1 MRLSGGRIKR
11 RVLRELVAQN
21 LALIRGERPGRRRR
35 GGRRLRAAARL
46 LLFVLVPA
54 GLLAPSYLSVPER
67 GSRGEGAGAAGTAAV
82 ATTETPA
89 AASVPK
95 AAAPA
100 AAPPRLALDTA
111 DPYRPAT
118 GLPLPRRVDA
128 AIFPLA
134 VERVAIDPGHGGASG
149 GTRTPSGLREKEL
162 TLDIAR
168 RLRGLLEQASFEV
181 VMTRDA
187 DVDVPLEERTQLAN
201 ASGADL
207 FVSLHVNWIENRGV
221 RGVET
226 YYLGPTDDP
235 FLTQLAAAE
244 NRGSGY
250 SLADFRTPAR
260 ADLRRGARRRVAA
273 ARRVGAATRILTS
286 LRTIN
291 SEVENRGVK
300 TAPFIVLMKTEMPA
314 ILAEV
319 SCLSNEREADLLAKP
334 LYRQFLAEA
343 VFDGIRAYS
352 EALKNPKLKGMDS

>member
-1 MRLSGGRIKR
+1 MPPLLPPSPLPPRPPPAGRCR
-11 RVLRELVAQN
+11 
-21 LALIRGERPGRRRR
+21 
-35 GGRRLRAAARL
+35 RRLRAAPSASRPDWRSTP
-46 LLFVLVPA
+46 PA
-54 GLLAPSYLSVPER
+54 H
-67 GSRGEGAGAAGTAAV
+67 
-82 ATTETPA
+82 
-89 AASVPK
+89 
-95 AAAPA
+95 
-100 AAPPRLALDTA
+100 
-111 DPYRPAT
+111 RPAT

-250 SLADFRTPAR
+250 SLADFRSLLEQIYVGVR
-260 ADLRRGARRRVAA
+260 GDESRRLAESVQHS
-273 ARRVGAATRILTS
+273 ILTS

-334 LYRQFLAEA
+334 LYRQFLATA

>member
-1 MRLSGGRIKR
+1 MGLGRGRIKR

-35 GGRRLRAAARL
+35 GSRRLRAAARL
-46 LLFVLVPA
+46 VFLVLVPA
-54 GLLAPSYLSVPER
+54 GLLAPSYLSTPER
-67 GSRGEGAGAAGTAAV
+67 GSGGGGVGVVAANPAAEASTSPAVPQSVAPARPAVDVADGSRPAAG
-82 ATTETPA
+82 
-89 AASVPK
+89 
-95 AAAPA
+95 
-100 AAPPRLALDTA
+100 
-111 DPYRPAT
+111 
-118 GLPLPRRVDA
+118 LPRPQQVDA

-149 GTRTPSGLREKEL
+149 GTRTPTGLREKEL

-168 RLRGLLEQASFEV
+168 RLRGLLQRASFEV

-187 DVDVPLEERTQLAN
+187 DVDVPLEERSRLAN

-250 SLADFRTPAR
+250 SLADFRSLLEQIYVGVR
-260 ADLRRGARRRVAA
+260 GDESRRLAESVQHS
-273 ARRVGAATRILTS
+273 ILNS

-291 SEVENRGVK
+291 SEVEDRGVK
-300 TAPFIVLMKTEMPA
+300 TAPFIVLMKTDMPA

-343 VFDGIRAYS
+343 VFNGIRAYS
-352 EALKNPKLKGMDS
+352 EALENPKLKGMDS